1 MGGACLLIASF
12 IAIFIRHQ
20 HKIVKQQQQLYQ
32 EQLSHQQELTRAVIE
47 SQETE
52 RIRIGQ
58 DLHDDVGTALSSLRL
73 TIEMMGQDDI
83 GSLTTFRQTCKK
95 QIDQTINR
103 VRHIAHNL
111 SPQNITLYGFM
122 GAVEDLCETIS
133 KTGALKISLSNL
145 CEDLFNDLDGITQIS
160 LYRVIEELLNNTIKH
175 AAATTVVLEFT
186 KDEQHSFYITY
197 HDDGKNSFDPTA
209 VKKGMGLHNIESR
222 LGIIGATYHFNP
234 EAKGFY
240 VYISLNN

>member
-12 IAIFIRHQ
+12 ITIFIRHQ

-32 EQLSHQQELTRAVIE
+32 EQLNHQQELTRAVIE

-58 DLHDDVGTALSSLRL
+58 DLHDDVGTALSGLRL
-73 TIEMMGQDDI
+73 TIEMMGENDI
-83 GSLTTFRQTCKK
+83 GSLTSFRQTCKK

-111 SPQNITLYGFM
+111 SPQNITLYGFI

-133 KTGALKISLSNL
+133 ETGALHISLSNL
-145 CEDLFNDLDGITQIS
+145 CEDLFDGLNSITQIS

-186 KDEQHSFYITY
+186 NDQHAFYITY
-197 HDDGKNSFDPTA
+197 HDNGKNSFDPTT

-222 LGIIGATYHFNP
+222 LGIIGATYHFNH
-234 EAKGFY
+234 EAKGFHLH
-240 VYISLNN
+240 ISLNN